1 MLTYKHSYAILLTY
15 SKTARHRQSKRKAT
29 RTQDMNYKLRIKHQ
43 SGAEFEAEGP
53 AEFILSEKEG
63 FLLRLPTLGQ
73 GETAAK
79 PAPGKGQNTPEK
91 PDWAALTETRGGL
104 TTLKNKHPG
113 VKAGE
118 AALLIMAAE
127 NQLKGSRELSAIALS
142 KAVKTSGYA
151 PERLDRLLVRAI
163 REGLIKA
170 SGTKRN
176 RAYEITN
183 KGLERAWLEA
193 RRLAE

>member
-1 MLTYKHSYAILLTY
+1 
-15 SKTARHRQSKRKAT
+15 
-29 RTQDMNYKLRIKHQ
+29 MNYKLRIKHP

-53 AEFILSEKEG
+53 AEFIQSEKEG
-63 FLLRLPTLGQ
+63 FLGRLEPGPRARAEAGRQ
-73 GETAAK
+73 AK
-79 PAPGKGQNTPEK
+79 EPQEK
-91 PDWAALTETRGGL
+91 PSWEALAETRNGL
-104 TTLKNKHPG
+104 TTLRNKHLQ

-118 AALLIMAAE
+118 AALLILAAE
-127 NQLKGSRELSAIALS
+127 RQLNGTENLSAITLS

-151 PERLDRLLVRAI
+151 PERLDRTLTKAV

-176 RAYEITN
+176 RSYHITD

-193 RRLAE
+193 RKLG

>member
-1 MLTYKHSYAILLTY
+1 
-15 SKTARHRQSKRKAT
+15 
-29 RTQDMNYKLRIKHQ
+29 MNYKLRIKHQ

-63 FLLRLPTLGQ
+63 FLRRLPETGQ
-73 GETAAK
+73 GKTGAR
-79 PAPGKGQNTPEK
+79 PAPGTGPDTHGK
-91 PDWAALTETRGGL
+91 PDWAALTETRNGL

-113 VKAGE
+113 IKAGE
-118 AALLIMAAE
+118 AALLILAAE

-142 KAVKTSGYA
+142 KAVKASGYA
-151 PERLDRLLVRAI
+151 PERLDRVLTKAI
-163 REGLIKA
+163 REGLVMA

-176 RAYEITN
+176 RAYEITD

-193 RRLAE
+193 RRLAG